1 MDMMSSVASTSTA
14 YSQAQ
19 LATDY
24 SMALTKKIMDSAE
37 ELALNELEQMLPP
50 SPSLGPGLWRLPGTP

>member
-1 MDMMSSVASTSTA
+1 MDMMSGIASASMA

-24 SMALTKKIMDSAE
+24 SMALTKKMMDTTE
-37 ELALNELEQMLPP
+37 QLALQELEQMLPP
-50 SPSLGPGLWRLPGTP
+50 SPYTFDVYA

>member
-1 MDMMSSVASTSTA
+1 MDIMSSIASTSTA

-24 SMALTKKIMDSAE
+24 SMSLTKKMMDTTE
-37 ELALNELEQMLPP
+37 ELALKELEQMLPP
-50 SPSLGPGLWRLPGTP
+50 SPYTFDVYA

>member
-1 MDMMSSVASTSTA
+1 MDIMSSIASTARA

-24 SMALTKKIMDSAE
+24 SMSLTKKMMDTTE
-37 ELALNELEQMLPP
+37 ELALKELEQMLPP
-50 SPSLGPGLWRLPGTP
+50 SPYTFDVYA

>member
-1 MDMMSSVASTSTA
+1 MDIMSSIASTATA

-24 SMALTKKIMDSAE
+24 SMSLTKKMMDTTE
-37 ELALNELEQMLPP
+37 ELALKELEQMLPP
-50 SPSLGPGLWRLPGTP
+50 RPYTFDGYA

>member
-1 MDMMSSVASTSTA
+1 MDIMSSIASTSMA

-24 SMALTKKIMDSAE
+24 SMALTKKMMDTTE
-37 ELALNELEQMLPP
+37 QLALQELEQMLPP
-50 SPSLGPGLWRLPGTP
+50 SPYTFDVYA

>member
-1 MDMMSSVASTSTA
+1 MDMMSSVASTSPA

-50 SPSLGPGLWRLPGTP
+50 SPYTFDVYA